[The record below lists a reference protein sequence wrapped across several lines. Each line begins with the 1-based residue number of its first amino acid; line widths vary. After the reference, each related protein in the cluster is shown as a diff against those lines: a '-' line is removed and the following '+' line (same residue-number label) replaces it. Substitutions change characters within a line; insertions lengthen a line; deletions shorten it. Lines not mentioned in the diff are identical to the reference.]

1 MSGARKKILIIE
13 DNVAFLNM
21 IRIRLE
27 LNGFEAIPVEDGM
40 EGLNVARKEI
50 PDLIILDLAL
60 PAMGGSQ
67 DSEINLVDRQLG
79 HKVCRMIKFDPRLR
93 NIPVVILTA
102 SDSVDDEDIARKVG
116 ADAFVVKTTTT
127 EKLIGTVNN
136 LLSRAGK

>member
-1 MSGARKKILIIE
+1 MSDSRKKILIIE
-13 DNVAFLNM
+13 DNTAFLNM

-40 EGLNVARKEI
+40 EGLNIARKEI

-67 DSEINLVDRQLG
+67 ESEINLVDRKLG
-79 HKVCRMIKFDPRLR
+79 HKVCRMIKFDPRLK
-93 NIPVVILTA
+93 NIPVIILTA

-127 EKLIGTVNN
+127 EKLIDTVNK